1 MMASMPFNFKRL
13 LIAFPLAVALL
24 VTSTYNV
31 SAKKLYY
38 GNSVPSG
45 AVIQADVVLTGNN
58 IVIDGTVV
66 GDVLAI
72 GNQVKVNGTI
82 EGSLV
87 AAAQT
92 IRINGKVKGTT
103 YTAAIA
109 FDLGPGAV
117 LNRNLYF
124 GGLSFAARKGAKVN
138 RDLFAF
144 SLGGTML
151 GQINGNVKAVIG
163 PYEILKLIFDALK
176 VKVQLPG
183 MIYDEP
189 AIPDATQP
197 ALPSPQITPS
207 PGGISK
213 ATTGYLL
220 VDLPITQLTPAPTT
234 AATPVKTQYVLD
246 WHLVGAWFLGRLRS
260 LIVLVFFSLLTLWS
274 VPSTITQVSIK
285 LREKSLASLG
295 SGLLGT
301 IISFNIIL
309 AAVLVAVIITA
320 LGFWLFFA
328 RVWEVGIFIWSAGL
342 GIVLL
347 FITLVCFFVFY
358 VTKVITAY
366 ALGFILLKPVFPKVL
381 RHKILPLL
389 LGLILYVLLSGLPY
403 AGWVIGVLTTSFGLG
418 AVWLSYRQNR
428 EQVKKQIP
436 PTPSKA
442 KKIPVNKPHG
452 RITQKTRLPAKSA

>member
-1 MMASMPFNFKRL
+1 MASNTLNWKRL
-13 LIAFPLAVALL
+13 LIAFPLVFALL
-24 VTSTYNV
+24 VTSTYSV
-31 SAKKLYY
+31 SAQKLYY

-45 AVIQADVVLTGNN
+45 TVIQADVVLTGNN

-72 GNQVKVNGTI
+72 GNHVKVNGTV

-109 FDLGPGAV
+109 FDLGAGAA
-117 LNRNLYF
+117 LSRNLYF
-124 GGLSFAARKGAKVN
+124 GGLSFATRKGAVVN

-176 VKVQLPG
+176 VNVQLPG
-183 MIYDEP
+183 MIYEEP
-189 AIPDATQP
+189 AIPEATQP

-207 PGGISK
+207 PGVTSK
-213 ATTGYLL
+213 ESTGSLL
-220 VDLPITQLTPAPTT
+220 VALPITQITPAPT
-234 AATPVKTQYVLD
+234 ATVTTGQTQYMLD
-246 WHLVGAWFLGRLRS
+246 WQLVGTWFLGRLRS
-260 LIVLVFFSLLTLWS
+260 LVVLLVFSLLALWS
-274 VPSTITQVSIK
+274 MPSVITQASNK
-285 LREKSLASLG
+285 LRENKLTSLG
-295 SGLLGT
+295 SGFLGT

-309 AAVLVAVIITA
+309 AAVLVAAIVTA
-320 LGFWLFFA
+320 IGFWLFFA
-328 RVWEVGIFIWSAGL
+328 TVWEVGVFIWSTGL
-342 GIVLL
+342 GMVVL

-358 VTKVITAY
+358 VTKVIAAY
-366 ALGFILLKPVFPKVL
+366 TLGYVILKPIFPKTV

-389 LGLILYVLLSGLPY
+389 LGLILYVLLAGLPY
-403 AGWVIGVLTTSFGLG
+403 AGWVIGILATAFGLG
-418 AVWLSYRQNR
+418 AAWLVYRQKR
-428 EQVKKQIP
+428 EQEKKDKWP
-436 PTPSKA
+436 PSSET
-442 KKIPVNKPHG
+442 KKSPVIKPG
-452 RITQKTRLPAKSA
+452 RKVVHKSRPTIKMA